1 MDTADAEVAAYI
13 GRWRP
18 SSVSP
23 PAAAFAREVVAATAP
38 QGRDRAKNLLWAAGK
53 LADYAIGLGLEAV
66 PETVLHPSTA
76 ERFTRCAPGLS
87 GVARRTLRTNLRF
100 NGRRVVPHLYP
111 ADLPLPR
118 ERSKQPYSPAE
129 VSGYLALA
137 DAQPT
142 RERRMR
148 AAGLVCLGAG
158 AGLIR
163 GDLRDA
169 RGTDVARRS
178 GGVVAQVRG
187 DRARVVPVLA
197 RYRARLLAAAAFAGT
212 GLICGGADPGRRNIT
227 NPLVAA
233 LDGGGGLPRLDTS
246 RLRAT
251 WLAGCAEQ
259 LGLATF
265 MRAAGISCSQR
276 LGDLVAGLEPAGEA
290 EAVRLLGGRRR

>member
-1 MDTADAEVAAYI
+1 AAGVPHLAHLIKYNYCMPDADVAAYI

-23 PAAAFAREVVAATAP
+23 RAAAFAREVIAATGPA
-38 QGRDRAKNLLWAAGK
+38 GRERAKNLLWAAGK
-53 LADYAIGLGLEAV
+53 LADYAIGLGLEPLPDV
-66 PETVLHPSTA
+66 VLHPSVA

-87 GVARRTLRTNLRF
+87 PVARRTLRTNLRF
-100 NGRRVVPHLYP
+100 IGRRVVPQLYP
-111 ADLPLPR
+111 ADMPLPR

-178 GGVVAQVRG
+178 GGVVVQ
-187 DRARVVPVLA
+187 
-197 RYRARLLAAAAFAGT
+197 
-212 GLICGGADPGRRNIT
+212 
-227 NPLVAA
+227 
-233 LDGGGGLPRLDTS
+233 
-246 RLRAT
+246 
-251 WLAGCAEQ
+251 
-259 LGLATF
+259 
-265 MRAAGISCSQR
+265 
-276 LGDLVAGLEPAGEA
+276 
-290 EAVRLLGGRRR
+290 